1 VIAGGPGN
9 PPVVVDETAD
19 LDRAARCIVEGASF
33 SNCMACASE
42 KEIFVVESVADQFKD
57 RLKKYGAYE
66 ISASQGEA
74 LLKNIFKETKGPG
87 QAGVINMDFI
97 GQSPAFIL
105 RSIGLTVGP
114 EAQIVILETNKDH
127 PLVWTE
133 QIMPVL
139 PFVRCRTAD
148 EAIEAA
154 LAAEQG
160 NGHTMAIHSN
170 NIQTIKKMTNRAKCA
185 AFVKNGSCGLASVGV
200 AGEGYTSFHI
210 ATNGE
215 GQTRPRMFTLIRRC
229 VLADDFR
236 YRYGA

>member
-1 VIAGGPGN
+1 M
-9 PPVVVDETAD
+9 E
-19 LDRAARCIVEGASF
+19 
-33 SNCMACASE
+33 
-42 KEIFVVESVADQFKD
+42 
-57 RLKKYGAYE
+57 Y
-66 ISASQGEA
+66 
-74 LLKNIFKETKGPG
+74 
-87 QAGVINMDFI
+87 I
-97 GQSPAFIL
+97 GKSPAFIL
-105 RSIGLTVGP
+105 QSIGLEVSP
-114 EAQIVILETNKDH
+114 EVAIVIVETNKDH

-139 PFVRCRTAD
+139 PFVRCRDAD

-170 NIQTIKKMTNRAKCA
+170 NIRTIQKMAGRAKCA

-200 AGEGYTSFHI
+200 SGEGYTSFHI

-229 VLADDFR
+229 VLANDFR